1 MIWGQWLGNKQQKF
15 KKLRIIGICSVN
27 KKQGTGALDVMG
39 VSGTSDRKLELL
51 SLVVQTA

>member
-15 KKLRIIGICSVN
+15 KKLSIIGICSVN